1 MAAVPRTCPTYQT
14 RLFSSL
20 FSTFLR
26 NPTSPPPQPPPPSP
40 RPYPPTVLD
49 IPGPSSDC
57 RLDGLSGLTTLSRE
71 DRGCLPYE
79 RFILVSCFFLSFD
92 PLRSTTSYG
101 GDCVNGNFH
110 WSSASIEDLSKERKE
125 ERKRKDRR
133 EKLIRLEKRRR
144 KRRKIDIKIPR
155 LRFGEIRFEEE
166 GGGKLHT
173 IGHVHAVNSGSNT
186 RAF

>member
-1 MAAVPRTCPTYQT
+1 M
-14 RLFSSL
+14 
-20 FSTFLR
+20 
-26 NPTSPPPQPPPPSP
+26 
-40 RPYPPTVLD
+40 
-49 IPGPSSDC
+49 
-57 RLDGLSGLTTLSRE
+57 
-71 DRGCLPYE
+71 
-79 RFILVSCFFLSFD
+79 
-92 PLRSTTSYG
+92 
-101 GDCVNGNFH
+101 
-110 WSSASIEDLSKERKE
+110 SIEDLSKERKE